1 MENLKDKTIIITGAS
16 SGIGEA
22 TALNLAQAG
31 MRVMCAAR
39 REDRLKDLC
48 ARIKAAGGAAEYRVV
63 DVTSLEEMKRL
74 AQDTLA
80 AFGQI
85 DAIFNNAG
93 LMPVSYLASLHT
105 DEWERMVDVNIKG
118 VLWGIAACLPHML
131 QRGRGHII
139 NNASIAAHVISP
151 TYAVYSATKSAV
163 RIISEGLR
171 QETGDKVR
179 CTVISPGIT
188 KTELTD
194 HITDQAVL
202 DAMMPTRFNYAIEAE
217 DIARGV
223 RFALEQPWHVDVN
236 EVIIRATGQAR

>member
-1 MENLKDKTIIITGAS
+1 MQDLKDQTIIITGTS

-22 TALNLAQAG
+22 TALNLASAG

-39 REDRLKDLC
+39 REGRLKDLC
-48 ARIKAAGGAAEYRVV
+48 ARIKAAGGVAEYRIV
-63 DVTSLEEMKRL
+63 DVASLAEMKQL
-74 AQDTLA
+74 AADTIE

-93 LMPVSYLASLHT
+93 LMPVSFLANLHT

-131 QRGRGHII
+131 ERGRGHII
-139 NNASIAAHVISP
+139 NNASIAGHVISP
-151 TYAVYSATKSAV
+151 AYAVYSATKSAV
-163 RIISEGLR
+163 LVISEGLR
-171 QETGDKVR
+171 QETGDKIR
-179 CTVISPGIT
+179 TTVISPGIT

-194 HITDQAVL
+194 HITDQDVL
-202 DAMMPTRFNYAIEAE
+202 DKLMKGRFDYIVHSE

-223 RFALEQPWHVDVN
+223 RYALEQPWHVDVN
-236 EVIIRATGQAR
+236 EVIIRATGQGR